1 MWFLPANGEAPDV
14 EVGEEGVEQLGELR
28 LVVVLGLR
36 DPELECSVLGLG
48 GRVVWVGRRSSS
60 HGVGEVMWVLWSG
73 CWTIPNGEVMKSR
86 GHPATCHLPM
96 AVVEKVTRLGVEAA
110 EVKTCICVS
119 LPIAVT

>member
-48 GRVVWVGRRSSS
+48 GRVVWVGRRS
-60 HGVGEVMWVLWSG
+60 
-73 CWTIPNGEVMKSR
+73 
-86 GHPATCHLPM
+86 
-96 AVVEKVTRLGVEAA
+96 
-110 EVKTCICVS
+110 
-119 LPIAVT
+119 